1 MPHPDTLAR
10 TFGCDGLLLVIYV
23 AHQLFQLAPA
33 DGEVAVAALPK
44 KTTVLAALAFDPGR
58 GCFFGLFKQLR
69 LADGAGQSRRQ
80 VDMIGGAAD
89 TIGLAAT
96 ITADRSQISMHA
108 RADFQ
113 VEPRMALFGAEDN
126 VQDDLAEGLR
136 HIAYRVVGLLS

>member
-1 MPHPDTLAR
+1 MV
-10 TFGCDGLLLVIYV
+10 LLLAVYV
-23 AHQLFQLAPA
+23 AYQLFQLAPA

-58 GCFFGLFKQLR
+58 RCLFDLFKQLR

-80 VDMIGGAAD
+80 VDMIGGSAD

-96 ITADRSQISMHA
+96 ITADRSQIGVHG

-113 VEPRMALFGAEDN
+113 SEPGTALFGTEDN
-126 VQDDLAEGLR
+126 VQDNLAEGLR
-136 HIAYRVVGLLS
+136 HRAYRVCRIIELRPRN